1 MRWDHDLVG
10 HRFVDQDPTH
20 DHQQD
25 ADLVHQDERQDHQ
38 GEAHCDQGWTT
49 KSDPYGPKRRD
60 EARHLGEDRANQDPV
75 GDAPA
80 AAERDCRLAAVEWC
94 DHPQVRCA
102 DRSTAAFPAVA
113 RVCQASWVDGL
124 QEDDW

>member
-1 MRWDHDLVG
+1 MG

-38 GEAHCDQGWTT
+38 GEAHCDQGSTT
-49 KSDPYGPKRRD
+49 KSDPYDPMHPG
-60 EARHLGEDRANQDPV
+60 EVRHLDEDLANQDPV
-75 GDAPA
+75 GDVPA
-80 AAERDCRLAAVEWC
+80 AVERDCRLAAVEWC

-102 DRSTAAFPAVA
+102 DHSTAAFPAVA
-113 RVCQASWVDGL
+113 RACRASWVDGL

>member
-1 MRWDHDLVG
+1 MG

-60 EARHLGEDRANQDPV
+60 EARHLGVVHESPDPV
-75 GDAPA
+75 GDVPA
-80 AAERDCRLAAVEWC
+80 AVERDCRLAAVEWC